1 MLKKS
6 ILYLFLHLFII
17 SILFSQE
24 KAKEYELPDVI
35 EGMNLNVLVNP
46 YLSISKESTD
56 TSVNETNYSFRF
68 TSSVSKWKFTPRY
81 NYVFKA
87 HTQGEVY
94 KSSGDGIVSRFL
106 PKTGEEKFTYTSFGL
121 SYEAAAD
128 YVFTDKFYFGVY
140 NNSYFY
146 TNNRS
151 TPGFLT
157 SIYPYLGYGKIVNA
171 FVINEVSNIEEVLK
185 REKYVT
191 DSFNKKN
198 RLQLNVLLDKRN
210 TGEFSSKYKSDA
222 EIEFFTELEKLLLKE
237 KIINKPLDARATM
250 KIYQSLTNGNF
261 ILFPVFKGWQINSE
275 LELLYR
281 NDKNDTNYYP
291 RAFTFSG
298 IYGLP
303 ISNKSSI
310 LLSAAVSFPTNS
322 NYNYGN
328 YDFEIHSPVIL
339 RTKTQYNSFNQVLLP
354 EYWFFNY
361 WNLYDY
367 KIFGKV
373 NYFHNFSST
382 VGFSVSLNFVT
393 GKRKQENYFNRILS
407 GEAILKYNI
416 INKLTIES
424 GLYFRALDKYD
435 YSVSFGTFIGYNI
448 F

>member
-6 ILYLFLHLFII
+6 ILHLFLHLFTI
-17 SILFSQE
+17 SILFSKE

-35 EGMNLNVLVNP
+35 EGLNLNVLVNP

-56 TSVNETNYSFRF
+56 TAVNEINYSFYF
-68 TSSVSKWKFTPRY
+68 SSSVSKWKFTPRY

-87 HTQGEVY
+87 HTQSEVY
-94 KSSGDGIVSRFL
+94 KSSGDGIVSRSL
-106 PKTGEEKFTYTSFGL
+106 PKTGDEKFTYTSFSL

-128 YVFTDKFYFGVY
+128 YFFANKFYLGAY
-140 NNSYFY
+140 NNSYMF
-146 TNNRS
+146 TSNRL
-151 TPGFLT
+151 TPGFST
-157 SIYPYLGYGKIVNA
+157 SFYPYLGYGEIVNA

-185 REKYVT
+185 KEKYVT
-191 DSFNKKN
+191 DNFNKKN
-198 RLQLNVLLDKRN
+198 RMLLNLLLDKRN
-210 TGEFSSKYKSDA
+210 SGEFSSKYKNDS

-237 KIINKPLDARATM
+237 KIINKPLGARATM
-250 KIYQSLTNGNF
+250 KIYQTLTNGNF

-275 LELLYR
+275 LELLYL

-291 RAFTFSG
+291 RAVTLSG

-303 ISNKSSI
+303 VSNKSSI
-310 LLSAAVSFPTNS
+310 LLSAAVAFPTNS

-361 WNLYDY
+361 WNPYDY

-373 NYFHNFSST
+373 NYFHNFTST
-382 VGFSVSLNFVT
+382 VGFSTSLNFVT
-393 GKRKQENYFNRILS
+393 GKRKQEDYYDTKLS
-407 GEAILKYNI
+407 GEVILKYNI

-424 GLYFRALDKYD
+424 SLYFRTLDKYD